1 MIHAIAIGLLWL
13 RLLTFL
19 KVVNEKTATF
29 ILALVQVSIIPACLE
44 EADATVLIPSR
55 IFDFRYFLVVFTAV
69 IFLFAE

>member
-29 ILALVQVSIIPACLE
+29 ILALVQVSIIPTLLV
-44 EADATVLIPSR
+44 EALATPSPLTH
-55 IFDFRYFLVVFTAV
+55 F
-69 IFLFAE
+69 